1 MITFDHVSKK
11 YDRTTVVRDLS
22 FTINEGEIFVLV
34 GPSGCGKTTT
44 LKMMNGLVPLTK
56 GTIEIQQKPLYQ
68 YKMNELRWNM
78 GYVLQQIALFPHMTI
93 EENIAI
99 VPELKEWPKENVQL
113 RVKELMNL
121 VGLSYEKYADRHPS
135 ELSGGQQQRIGV
147 ARALAADPDILL
159 MDEPFSALD
168 PLSRKKLQEELLLLQ
183 QNIQKTIVFVTHDM
197 SEAMKL
203 ADRIC
208 LLNDGEI
215 EQIGT
220 PYELLHE
227 ANNAFV
233 QKFIHQKEWTIE
245 EFLETVEQERLPA
258 IALTASIHELLEKLA
273 QHEAL
278 RVIDENERVCGQVTR
293 THVYATISK
302 ALEGSGAR

>member
-22 FTINEGEIFVLV
+22 FTVNEGEIFVLV

-56 GTIEIQQKPLYQ
+56 GTIEIQGKNLHEYSLH
-68 YKMNELRWNM
+68 ELRWNM

-93 EENIAI
+93 AENIAI
-99 VPELKEWPKENVQL
+99 VPELKEWPKEKVQE
-113 RVKELMNL
+113 RVKELMRL
-121 VGLSYEKYADRHPS
+121 VNLSYDDYSQRYPN

-168 PLSRKKLQEELLLLQ
+168 PLSRTKLQEELLLIQ
-183 QNIQKTIVFVTHDM
+183 KNIQKTIIFVTHDM
-197 SEAMKL
+197 GEAMKL

-215 EQIGT
+215 EQVGT

-233 QKFIHQKEWTIE
+233 QKFIHGKEWTIE
-245 EFLETVEQERLPA
+245 SFLEQTEQEELPS
-258 IALTASIHELLEKLA
+258 ITLSASIYELLERLA
-273 QHEAL
+273 DNEAL
-278 RVIDENERVCGQVTR
+278 RVVNEEERTCGQVTR
-293 THVYATISK
+293 THVYSSISK

>member
-1 MITFDHVSKK
+1 MITFDHVSKT
-11 YDRTTVVRDLS
+11 YDHVMVVRDVS
-22 FTINEGEIFVLV
+22 FTVNEGEVFVLV

-56 GTIEIQQKPLYQ
+56 GTITIQGKPLQ
-68 YKMNELRWNM
+68 QFQMNELRWNM

-99 VPELKEWPKENVQL
+99 VPELKEWPKEKIQA
-113 RVKELMNL
+113 RVEELMNL
-121 VGLSYEKYADRHPS
+121 VNLSYEKYRHRYPS

-147 ARALAADPDILL
+147 VRALAADPDILL

-168 PLSRKKLQEELLLLQ
+168 PISRRALQEELLMIQ
-183 QNIQKTIVFVTHDM
+183 QTIQKTIVFVTHDM
-197 SEAMKL
+197 EEAMKL

-245 EFLETVEQERLPA
+245 SFLEEVEQEHLPS

-278 RVIDENERVCGQVTR
+278 RVIDEKEHVCGQVTR
-293 THVYATISK
+293 TYVYATISK